1 MIIFFYC
8 VGDITEKG
16 YKKKVEKLQQEG
28 TEVCVSRTCT
38 LWYLSLSACMSMNM
52 YAATIF
58 TKLSV
63 FHAHSS
69 QHRPSSIRWFVN
81 CSRTA

>member
-28 TEVCVSRTCT
+28 TEEIVSP
-38 LWYLSLSACMSMNM
+38 LDAAVSMKTYM
-52 YAATIF
+52 
-58 TKLSV
+58 
-63 FHAHSS
+63 
-69 QHRPSSIRWFVN
+69 
-81 CSRTA
+81 